1 MKPYAAG
8 PRICHVPLNQ
18 SWSLLAVPRLHQ
30 KVATTIFFESNGGQA
45 EATIPEIRLAVAE
58 PELDVGNVGTAEFEL
73 SALRLCRYC
82 CTYSLR
88 YYKFLV
94 NVNRVCLCT
103 NHSLPLAN
111 GLQSSAAKA
120 RGVPSHVLQMRSGEK
135 SSNDGAISLSRRM
148 PSGCSERNSPRRD
161 SALK

>member
-58 PELDVGNVGTAEFEL
+58 PELDVGNVETALEALSTTCYYL
-73 SALRLCRYC
+73 SAEKNRYRF
-82 CTYSLR
+82 S
-88 YYKFLV
+88 F
-94 NVNRVCLCT
+94 
-103 NHSLPLAN
+103 
-111 GLQSSAAKA
+111 
-120 RGVPSHVLQMRSGEK
+120 
-135 SSNDGAISLSRRM
+135 
-148 PSGCSERNSPRRD
+148 SPN
-161 SALK
+161 